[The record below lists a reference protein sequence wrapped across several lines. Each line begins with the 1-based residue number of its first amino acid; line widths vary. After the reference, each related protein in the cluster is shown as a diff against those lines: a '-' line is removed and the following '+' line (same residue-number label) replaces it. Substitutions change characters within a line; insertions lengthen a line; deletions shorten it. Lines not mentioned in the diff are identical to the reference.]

1 MEASRV
7 RLRALEGLP
16 LADPVVRDMVV
27 ATAHAIAER
36 TGIALTDLT
45 TEPDSVTATLAADK
59 LAALGFLAELRRLTS
74 AWYETKFREGPM
86 WGEPPRDAPPWEG
99 FE

>member
-7 RLRALEGLP
+7 RLRALAGIP

-27 ATAHAIAER
+27 AAAHAIAER
-36 TGIALTDLT
+36 TGFALTEID
-45 TEPDSVTATLAADK
+45 TEPDSITVTLAADK

-74 AWYETKFREGPM
+74 AWYEKKFAEGPL
-86 WGEPPRDAPPWEG
+86 WGEPPPGGPPWEG

>member
-7 RLRALEGLP
+7 RLRALEGIP

-27 ATAHAIAER
+27 ATANAIAER
-36 TGIALTDLT
+36 TGINLAEIT
-45 TEPDSVTATLAADK
+45 TEPDSITVTLTADK

-74 AWYETKFREGPM
+74 AWYEKKFREGPL
-86 WGEPPRDAPPWEG
+86 WGEPPRDAPPWEAY
-99 FE
+99 E